1 MTAGET
7 TKYGRATPAGDYRLF
22 RLGDPLAIDMDLGHP
37 ACCGKLCDRSN
48 SFLAGYSG
56 GAPSRAA
63 GFAMTFF
70 PSVLMLILIIHK
82 VALTR

>member
-1 MTAGET
+1 
-7 TKYGRATPAGDYRLF
+7 
-22 RLGDPLAIDMDLGHP
+22 MDLGHP

-48 SFLAGYSG
+48 SFVAGYSG
-56 GAPSRAA
+56 GTPSRAA